1 MAMIK
6 KFVERS
12 MERNSIHDEIEAR
25 FAIFERDG
33 RSFLQIDTYGRDS
46 REMPEKKSQSIQLD
60 RESGL
65 ELFKILKQT
74 FHID

>member
-1 MAMIK
+1 MAMIR

-25 FAIFERDG
+25 YSIFERDG
-33 RSFLQIDTYGRDS
+33 RSFLQIDTYGRES

-60 RESGL
+60 RGSGL
-65 ELFKILKQT
+65 ELLKILKQA
-74 FHID
+74 FHLD

>member
-1 MAMIK
+1 VAMIR

-25 FAIFERDG
+25 YSIFERDG
-33 RSFLQIDTYGRDS
+33 RSFLQIDTYGRES

-60 RESGL
+60 RGSGL
-65 ELFKILKQT
+65 ELLKILKQA
-74 FHID
+74 FHLD

>member
-1 MAMIK
+1 MAMIR

-25 FAIFERDG
+25 YSIFERDG
-33 RSFLQIDTYGRDS
+33 RSFLQIDTYGRKS

-60 RESGL
+60 RGSGL
-65 ELFKILKQT
+65 ELIKILKQA
-74 FHID
+74 FHVD

>member
-1 MAMIK
+1 MAMITR
-6 KFVERS
+6 FIEGS

-25 FAIFERDG
+25 YTIFERDG
-33 RSFLQIDTYGRDS
+33 RSFVQIDTYGRAS

-65 ELFKILKQT
+65 ELIGILKRA
-74 FHID
+74 FHTD

>member
-6 KFVERS
+6 NFVERP
-12 MERNSIHDEIEAR
+12 MERNSIHDEIEAQY
-25 FAIFERDG
+25 AIFERDG
-33 RSFLQIDTYGRDS
+33 RSFLQIDTYGRAS

-65 ELFKILKQT
+65 ELLRILKQA
-74 FHID
+74 FHVD